1 MARPTM
7 CTPERAERLLGLIR
21 EGNTRRCAAEAC
33 GVSYDALRKWVRLGR
48 AGQEP
53 YVAFSTELVKA
64 EAEAEAW
71 HVANIKRHAETMFA
85 ASAWW
90 LERVRYKTY
99 GKRDVSYERERRME
113 RMASKMQLEEI
124 PLADLEAMV
133 AAEKRRRGIPLD
145 VPAAVQ

>member
-1 MARPTM
+1 MARPSLF
-7 CTPERAERLLGLIR
+7 TPERVATILDLIR
-21 EGNTRRCAAEAC
+21 QGNTRRCAAEAC
-33 GVSYDALRKWVRLGR
+33 GVAYNTLRNWARLGR
-48 AGQEP
+48 NGDP
-53 YVAFSTELVKA
+53 AFASFWTELVKA

-133 AAEKRRRGIPLD
+133 AAEKRRRGIAID

>member
-1 MARPTM
+1 MAGRPTL
-7 CTPERAERLLGLIR
+7 CTPERTESILALIR
-21 EGNTRRCAAEAC
+21 EGNTRRCAAECNGIA
-33 GVSYDALRKWVRLGR
+33 YDTLRQWLRLGK

-53 YVAFSTELVKA
+53 YATFATGVQKA

-71 HVANIKRHAETMFA
+71 HVSNIKRHADQSFA

-90 LERVRYKTY
+90 LERVRYKTF

-113 RMASKMQLEEI
+113 RMASKMQLDEI

-133 AAEKRRRGIPLD
+133 AAEKRRRGIPLE
-145 VPAAVQ
+145 VPGVQ